1 MTAPSPSN
9 DEPELRRDPIAG
21 RWVILAPERGR
32 RPARPKEAAP
42 EPSREPCPFCPG
54 NERMTPPEVMAVRAA
69 GTSPNGPGWTTR
81 VIPNKFAALTPG
93 GRAEEVREEIYERM
107 DGVGDHEVI
116 VESPEHD
123 KELSELPV
131 ERIAEVLAV
140 ARDRVRA
147 LCQEPRTRYA
157 LVFKNY
163 GAWAG
168 ASQEHSH
175 TQILSVPVIPSA
187 AAEELAGARARF
199 EASGRCAF
207 CEIVEHEVREERRLV
222 AVEDGYVALAPY
234 APRFAYETWILP
246 RRHAASFESVGQDE
260 IGPLAHLLRETLG
273 RMARALDRPCYNFLI
288 HSAPC
293 REPSLPWYHWHVEII
308 PKLSLASGFEW
319 GTGAYINPTP
329 PEEAARRLR
338 EFERVAPS

>member
-1 MTAPSPSN
+1 
-9 DEPELRRDPIAG
+9 
-21 RWVILAPERGR
+21 
-32 RPARPKEAAP
+32 
-42 EPSREPCPFCPG
+42 
-54 NERMTPPEVMAVRAA
+54 MTPPEVAALRAT
-69 GTSPNGPGWTTR
+69 GTPPDGPGWTTR

-93 GRAEEVREEIYERM
+93 GRAEEVRDGIYERM

-116 VESPEHD
+116 IESPEHD

-131 ERIAEVLAV
+131 ERIAQVLAV

-147 LCQEPRTRYA
+147 LCLDPRIRYA

-175 TQILSVPVIPSA
+175 LQVLAVPVIPSA
-187 AAEELAGARARF
+187 AAEELTGASERF
-199 EASGRCAF
+199 AATGRCAF
-207 CEIVEHEVREERRLV
+207 CEIVEHELQNERRLV
-222 AVEDGYVALAPY
+222 AEEDGYVAFAPY

-246 RRHAASFESVGQDE
+246 RRHAASFEGVGTNELQ
-260 IGPLAHLLRETLG
+260 PLARILQDTLG
-273 RMARALDRPCYNFLI
+273 RLGRALDRPCYNFLI

-293 REPSLPWYHWHVEII
+293 REPGLAWYHWHIEVI
-308 PKLSLASGFEW
+308 PKLSPASGFEW

-338 EFERVAPS
+338 ELERVEPPAA